1 MWEKII
7 QVITGK
13 DCDLRERMLRTIILV
28 GGIAV
33 VVACVEIFMVM
44 EVTHILLP
52 MLFLLLL
59 AMAAGFVAT
68 FVYHKYDLASVLLG
82 VVIIVL
88 VMPIMFILSGS
99 ISTGADVWLSLGI
112 LYIFIM
118 FSGKRMYFFLGLTFI
133 MYMITYQITYTR
145 PDIVVPMPSSIANH
159 IDSFFSVFA
168 VGLIGGIILKLHMRV
183 YEAEHELNLRQK
195 EELEKSGKSRNAF
208 FANMSHEIRTPINAI
223 IGLNE
228 MILRSNPTG
237 ETREYAQDI
246 QMASKM
252 LLNQVND
259 ILDLSQME
267 MEKMKIIPTQYQ
279 TKDMFLDLVEL
290 IRVQLEKK
298 NLELNLDID
307 SNLPS
312 ALYGDEKR
320 LKQVLLNILDNAVKY
335 TEEGSIT
342 LSVVGEE
349 YQNNEIT
356 LKIKIADT
364 GIGIRKEDLAGIY
377 DAFNRYDDL
386 KNKRIL
392 GTGLGLAITK
402 QLMDLMD
409 GEITV
414 DSIYRKGTIFT
425 IIIKQKIVN
434 PEPVGEVNRLKR
446 NVEEGNAYK
455 PLFVAP
461 EARILIVDD
470 SKMNRMVASRLLS
483 ATKMQIDVAGS
494 GEECL
499 EMTKLKYYHVILVDY
514 MMPDMNGEETLR
526 AIRLQENG
534 LCRNS
539 AVIALTG
546 NTISGARQMYLEAG
560 FAGYVEKPIQGSI
573 LEAEILGF
581 LPEDIIEYQ
590 EDHSIYAE
598 SAGQMQRL
606 TQRKRKKVYITT
618 DCTCDIPP
626 ELLEKYDIK
635 LMYLYIKTP
644 HGRFADTREIDS
656 DSIAQY
662 ISLENS
668 TAFGDRVSVEEFEEF
683 FAEALVQAEQV
694 VHISLASKCGK
705 SHGVAVAAAK
715 GFDHVRVVDSGQ
727 ISCGQALVV
736 LHAAKLAMEGRTAE
750 QICEEVEK
758 MKNYVHTRFIM
769 PSADI
774 FYHNGRTRAITAK
787 ACRILSL
794 HPFAG
799 IRQKKAVLVGLLGG
813 SLENAWKQGVFLS
826 LKNKRKINTDIVY
839 ISHVGCSVKQQEMIK
854 EEVLKYVPFKK
865 VIIQKASFTTACS
878 VGMETIGFSYYM
890 IPNDRNHTNKKM

>member
-1 MWEKII
+1 MWKKMI
-7 QVITGK
+7 QIITGK

-33 VVACVEIFMVM
+33 IVACVEIFIVM
-44 EVTHILLP
+44 KVTNILLP
-52 MLFLLLL
+52 ILLLLLL
-59 AMAAGFVAT
+59 AMGTGFVIT
-68 FVYHKYDLASVLLG
+68 FKYHKYDLASVLIG
-82 VVIIVL
+82 IVIIVL
-88 VMPIMFILSGS
+88 VMPLMFLLSES
-99 ISTGADVWLSLGI
+99 INAGADVWLSLGI
-112 LYIFIM
+112 MYIFIM
-118 FSGKRMYFFLGLTFI
+118 FTGKRMVFFLALTFFTYF
-133 MYMITYQITYTR
+133 MTYQVAYMR
-145 PDIVVPMPSSIANH
+145 PDLVALMPNSMLKH
-159 IDSFFSVFA
+159 VDSFFSVFA
-168 VGLIGGIILKLHMRV
+168 VGLISGIILKLHMKV
-183 YEAEHELNLRQK
+183 YEAEHELNLLQK
-195 EELEKSGKSRNAF
+195 EELERTGKSKNAF

-267 MEKMKIIPTQYQ
+267 MEKMKIIPNQYQ
-279 TKDMFLDLVEL
+279 TKELFLNLVEL
-290 IRVQLEKK
+290 VRIPLEKK
-298 NLELNLDID
+298 KLQLNIDID
-307 SNLPS
+307 PNLPS
-312 ALYGDEKR
+312 VLYGDEKR

-335 TEEGSIT
+335 TDEGSVT
-342 LSVVGEE
+342 LSAIGED
-349 YQNNEIT
+349 YHNDEIT

-377 DAFNRYDDL
+377 DAFNRFDEL

-402 QLMDLMD
+402 QLMDLME

-425 IIIKQKIVN
+425 IVIKQKIVN
-434 PEPVGEVNRLKR
+434 PEPVGEVNHLNKI
-446 NVEEGNAYK
+446 VEEGDVYR
-455 PLFVAP
+455 PLFEAP

-470 SKMNRMVASRLLS
+470 SKMNRMVASRLLG
-483 ATKMQIDVAGS
+483 ATKMQIDEAGS
-494 GEECL
+494 GAECL
-499 EMTKLKYYHVILVDY
+499 EMTKHKFYHAILVDY
-514 MMPDMNGEETLR
+514 MMPDMNGDETLK
-526 AIRLQENG
+526 AIHTQENG
-534 LCRNS
+534 LCKNS

-546 NTISGARQMYLEAG
+546 NTVSGARQLYLESG
-560 FAGYVEKPIQGSI
+560 FDGYVEKPIQGRV
-573 LEAEILGF
+573 LETEILGF

-590 EDHSIYAE
+590 EDNSIYAQNV
-598 SAGQMQRL
+598 GQMERL

-626 ELLEKYDIK
+626 ELIEKYDIK

-644 HGRFADTREIDS
+644 YGRFADTREIDS
-656 DSIAQY
+656 DSIPQY

-683 FAEALVQAEQV
+683 FAEALTQAEQV

-705 SHGVAVAAAK
+705 SHGVAVTAAE

-736 LHAAKLAMEGRTAE
+736 LHAAKLAMEGKTAE
-750 QICEEVEK
+750 QICEEVNK

-774 FYHNGRTRAITAK
+774 FYHNGRTRKITAK

-813 SLENAWKQGVFLS
+813 SLENAWKQGVFWS
-826 LKNKRKINTDIVY
+826 LRSSRKINTDIIY
-839 ISHVGCSVKQQEMIK
+839 ISHVGCSVKQLEILTK
-854 EEVLKYVPFKK
+854 EVSKYVSFKK
-865 VIIQKASFTTACS
+865 IIIQKASFTTACN
-878 VGMETIGFSYYM
+878 VGMETIGFSYYTV
-890 IPNDRNHTNKKM
+890 PVGRK